1 MQKKSLV
8 IKEKV
13 LYDTLGVICDTA
25 LVKSVTGMSG
35 LINIKTQKIIGSFDN
50 FSSLNY
56 YDEGLFIQSKTVEEQ
71 IDGEKKINIYI
82 RIYDA
87 LSEKMLADNWLVINF
102 EASFSK
108 AILKDCKTQQ
118 YHFFDIS
125 KYRNKDDIFNTGF
138 TDYKELYQYYYESF
152 YALTNGNGKV
162 ALYSDNKG
170 FLTDYIYDC
179 IDYQDKDNV
188 VIFTKDGK
196 QLFKS
201 AYNYELESPLFDSV
215 KVDKKDKKTIYG
227 KKDSNIKVY
236 FVDYLNFQLL
246 FETSEYDSL
255 QCVDG
260 HEIIDGSL
268 ILESYLSDIPLNYT
282 YIVEK
287 DNKYGIILVSITKQP
302 NEESCQVEMKTLVDP
317 IYDAI
322 EFKDSDFVLKKD
334 NKKGLLVKVRNEFKY
349 LKTEYDAI
357 QILGYG
363 YYALQKDGKWSIFNI
378 IKGEEILNDCEAFEG
393 SASVYIFERNG
404 KKVIFSPLVDNKY
417 NLFGEYDDVKK
428 IGNKYYLIVKNGKQ
442 GLIHDM
448 KIVVEPNYKSFDIN
462 VLCDNDYDK
471 LDYNHQLY
479 FSLQGDDN
487 QYQLAKYVATSYN
500 TGKNRIE
507 ITDKKYQDIQFFND
521 IMLLKDEIKVYA
533 YDYNNRLLRTFAKNV
548 RVSVSKSKTGS
559 LYMING
565 VGYSYNDGQ
574 LQVVP
579 IEECTFYSAGY
590 ESQYGI
596 VVVNSYDQATYEKKC
611 ADIDAMSEEEINK
624 VLLAMYDNNPQ
635 VQKKYPTLVKKYK
648 QTN

>member
-8 IKEKV
+8 IEEKV
-13 LYDTLGVICDTA
+13 SYDTLGVICDTA

-35 LINIKTQKIIGSFDN
+35 LINIKTQKIVGSFDN
-50 FSSLNY
+50 FFSLNY
-56 YDEGLFIQSKTVEEQ
+56 FDEGLFIQAKTVEEQ

-87 LSEKMLADNWLVINF
+87 LSEKMLANNWLVIDS

-152 YALTNGNGKV
+152 YALTNSDGKV

-170 FLTDYIYDC
+170 FLTDYIYNR
-179 IDYQDKDNV
+179 IDYRDKDNV

-215 KVDKKDKKTIYG
+215 TVDKKDKKTIYG

-287 DNKYGIILVSITKQP
+287 ENKYGIILVSITKQR
-302 NEESCQVEMKTLVDP
+302 NEASCQVEMKTLVDP
-317 IYDAI
+317 IYDVV
-322 EFKDSDFVLKKD
+322 EFKDSDFVLEKD
-334 NKKGLLVKVRNEFKY
+334 NKKGLLVKVRNESKY
-349 LKTEYDAI
+349 LKTEYDEI

-378 IKGEEILNDCEAFEG
+378 IKAEEILNGCEAFER
-393 SASVYIFERNG
+393 SANVYIFERNS

-417 NLFGEYDDVKK
+417 KLFGEYDDVKR

-448 KIVVEPNYKSFDIN
+448 KMVVEPNYKSLDIN
-462 VLCDNDYDK
+462 VLCANDYDK

-479 FSLQGDDN
+479 FSLQGDDS
-487 QYQLAKYVATSYN
+487 QYQLAIYEARKSGLAI
-500 TGKNRIE
+500 K
-507 ITDKKYQDIQFFND
+507 DKKYQAIQFFND

-548 RVSVSKSKTGS
+548 PVSVSKSKTGT

-579 IEECTFYSAGY
+579 VEECTFYSAGY
-590 ESQYGI
+590 ESQYGTI
-596 VVVNSYDQATYEKKC
+596 VVNSYNQDTYEKWC
-611 ADIDAMSEEEINK
+611 ADIEAMSEEDINK

-635 VQKKYPTLVKKYK
+635 VQKQYPKLVKKYK